1 LESIYPI
8 TRTKII
14 IPRRHDEI
22 LTRQR
27 LLEILN
33 DLLDQK
39 LIIVAAPAGYG
50 KTSLLIDF
58 AGHSEWPICW
68 LSLDSLDQDPFRFI
82 SHFISAIHAHFPN
95 FGQNSISILNH
106 TPQDKLEIS
115 TLVTTLIND
124 IYDHITEHFILIL
137 DDYHLVEES
146 ESVRGFVN
154 QFLQDVDEN
163 CHLVISSR
171 RLLTLPDMPL
181 LVARN
186 QVGGISYKE
195 VSFLPDELQ
204 ALLLKNY
211 HLSISDQSADSITQQ
226 TEGWITGLLLSTQ
239 LLEEEIGERIR
250 VARVSGVGLY
260 QYLAQQVFDVQPQD
274 VQEFL
279 LRTSLLEEFDLEK
292 CERVIGGALNI
303 SCPWQELMNALMVR
317 NLFVLPVDEGPGL
330 WLRYH
335 HLFCDFLQSQM
346 LQKRPDEAY
355 KITIALGD
363 DFACQKDWDQSFSLY
378 KQVNATEKLIRLLEM
393 AGPEMIAKGQ
403 LLTLQG
409 WLTGL
414 PPEVMNSRSSLI
426 SLQAAIMIGMGEV
439 NEGLNLLDRVIAR
452 MQKGELDK
460 ETLTL
465 SLIRRAYAHRVLGD
479 YDSSKADSQTAIE
492 ILQDTPELAMI
503 KAEAMRIL
511 GGTYYLQGDLKV
523 ALVTLKESLRIFET
537 YNDQQNIP
545 KLLFNIGFMNFT
557 LGDYDRAELMYQD
570 ALEYWQSGGN
580 LAWAAELLNNLGVL
594 QQLRGDYEPA
604 AKSFEKAIEYAKIS
618 NSTQAEGLS
627 LASLGDLYRDLDAF
641 PEAMDVYKQAQVIA
655 KQLNDR
661 FLMFYLDLAECVVSR
676 MSGDLEKARI
686 LMEDL
691 EIRSSDADS
700 AYRSSLLDLEWAM
713 YHLRKAEHKLAWDFA
728 QKAFDYF
735 QSEGH
740 RNESLKAA
748 FCSAIALVGMGRYD
762 QAKEYLDKVM
772 STLVVNEYATPLII
786 QGRELQELLINGKSS
801 QEIKKQFSKLLHR
814 VEDYEEKLPE
824 MRRNIRRQATIVPFA
839 PPRMVIQAFGKA
851 QVFLNNKLVTSND
864 WQTQTSR
871 DMFYLILAHP
881 EGLTKEQIGVIFWP
895 EATSDELKLR
905 FKNSLYRLRRAI
917 GREAIILEENYYLF
931 NRSLDYEYD
940 VETFRKNI
948 QQADDT
954 DNDQEKVG
962 FYKKAIDTFKGQFLS
977 EIDGIWALLEGQ
989 QYSRLYMDA
998 LMYLANFYMGRKAYQ
1013 SALDYCHQAICEDPC
1028 LEDAHRIAMRIYAA
1042 LGNRAAVARQYE
1054 HCYSVLAKEID
1065 TLPSKQ
1071 TRDLYEALIQS

>member
-1 LESIYPI
+1 MESIYPI

-33 DLLDQK
+33 ELLDQK

-58 AGHSEWPICW
+58 ANHSVWPICW

-82 SHFISAIHAHFPN
+82 SHFISAIHAHFPD

-106 TPQDKLEIS
+106 TPQDKLEIPA
-115 TLVTTLIND
+115 LVTTLIND
-124 IYDHITEHFILIL
+124 IYDHIKEHFILIL
-137 DDYHLVEES
+137 DDYHLVEEN
-146 ESVRGFVN
+146 ERVREFVN
-154 QFLQDVDEN
+154 QFIQDVDEN
-163 CHLVISSR
+163 CHLMISSR

-211 HLSISDQSADSITQQ
+211 HLSISDQSAESITQQ

-260 QYLAQQVFDVQPQD
+260 EYLAQQVFEVQPGD

-292 CERVIGGALNI
+292 CERVIGGALNV

-335 HLFCDFLQSQM
+335 HLFRDFLQARM
-346 LQKRPDEAY
+346 LQNRPDEAY

-363 DFACQKDWDQSFSLY
+363 DFAFQKDWDRSFRLY
-378 KQVNATEKLIRLLEM
+378 EQVNATEKMVRMLEI
-393 AGPEMIAKGQ
+393 AGSEMIAKGQ

-409 WLTGL
+409 WLNKL
-414 PPEVMNSRSSLI
+414 PPEVLNSRSSLI

-439 NEGLNLLDRVIAR
+439 REGSDLLDRVINLLD
-452 MQKGELDK
+452 KGELDK

-465 SLIRRAYAHRVLGD
+465 SLIRRSYAHRVLGD
-479 YDSSKADSQTAIE
+479 YESSKKDSQRAID
-492 ILQDTPELAMI
+492 ILQDAPELSMI

-511 GGTYYLQGDLKV
+511 GGTYYLQGELKI
-523 ALVTLKESLRIFET
+523 ALVTLKESLRIFEA

-557 LGDYDRAELMYQD
+557 MGDYDRAELMYHD

-604 AKSFEKAIEYAKIS
+604 AKSFEKAVDYAKIS
-618 NSTQAEGLS
+618 NSAQSEGLS

-641 PEAMDVYKQAQVIA
+641 SEAMDVYKQAQAIA
-655 KQLNDR
+655 KQLNDQ
-661 FLMFYLDLAECVVSR
+661 FLVFYLDLAESVVSR
-676 MSGDLEKARI
+676 MSGNLEKASV
-686 LMEDL
+686 LMKDL
-691 EIRSSDADS
+691 EARSTGVDS
-700 AYRSSLLDLEWAM
+700 AYKTGLLNLEWAM
-713 YHLRKAEHKLAWDFA
+713 YHLKKKELQLAWDYA
-728 QKAFDYF
+728 RRAFDYF
-735 QSEGH
+735 HTEGH
-740 RNESLKAA
+740 RNETLKAA
-748 FCSAIALVGMGRYD
+748 FCCGVALNGLGQDD
-762 QAKEYLDKVM
+762 QAMAYLEKVM
-772 STLVVNEYATPLII
+772 GTMVVNEYATPIVI
-786 QGRELQELLINGKSS
+786 QGRELREVISGWVGS
-801 QEIKKQFSKLLHR
+801 QETTKSIEKLLHH
-814 VEDYEEKLPE
+814 VENYEERLPE

-839 PPRMVIQAFGKA
+839 PPRMSIQSFGKA

-864 WQTQTSR
+864 WQTQISR

-881 EGLTKEQIGVIFWP
+881 DGLTREQIGVIFWP
-895 EATSDELKLR
+895 DASADELKLR
-905 FKNSLYRLRRAI
+905 FKNALYRLRRAV
-917 GREAIILEENYYLF
+917 GREAVILEDDYYQF
-931 NRSLDYEYD
+931 NRALDYEYD
-940 VETFRKNI
+940 VETFKKSI
-948 QQADDT
+948 QQAENADDER
-954 DNDQEKVG
+954 EKAS
-962 FYKKAIDTFKGQFLS
+962 YYAKAVETYKGQYLSDIDETWAFL
-977 EIDGIWALLEGQ
+977 EEQ
-989 QYSRLYMDA
+989 RYSRLY
-998 LMYLANFYMGRKAYQ
+998 LNSLLNLANYFMNRKLYHK
-1013 SALDYCHQAICEDPC
+1013 ALDYCHKAISEDPC
-1028 LEDAHRIAMRIYAA
+1028 LEDAHRLAMRIYAA
-1042 LGNRAAVARQYE
+1042 IGNRAAIARQYD
-1054 HCYSVLAKEID
+1054 HCCSILSDEIGAP
-1065 TLPSKQ
+1065 PSKQ
-1071 TRDLYEALIQS
+1071 TRDLYEALIQN